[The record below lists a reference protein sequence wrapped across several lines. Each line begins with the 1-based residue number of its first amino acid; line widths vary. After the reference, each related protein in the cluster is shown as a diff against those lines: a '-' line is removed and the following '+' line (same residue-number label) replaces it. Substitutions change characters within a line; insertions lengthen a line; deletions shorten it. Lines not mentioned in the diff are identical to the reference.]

1 MADNTKQYGWIVL
14 LAENLDAIREDFV
27 AGDLLWYPVEGSPKI
42 RVAPDVLIAPG
53 RPKGHRG
60 SYQQWKE
67 AGVAPS
73 VVVEVLSPSNSL
85 PEMTRKVRFYDQYG
99 VDEIIV
105 VDPEANDGWA
115 HARDPNGRLVQ
126 TQGLDGWQSPRL
138 GIRFERQGGELFV
151 RGPDG
156 QRFER
161 LVAHRERA
169 ERAEREAQL
178 ETERAERAEREAQLE
193 TERAERA
200 EREAQREAARAA
212 KLAAKLA
219 ELGIDPDTL

>member
-1 MADNTKQYGWIVL
+1 MVANTQERLQTGVFLYPDSDGQPMADNTKQYGWIVL
-14 LAENLDAIREDFV
+14 LTENLDAIREDFV

-42 RVAPDVLIAPG
+42 RVAPDVLVAPG

-85 PEMTRKVRFYDQYG
+85 REMIRKVRFYDEHG
-99 VDEIIV
+99 VDEVIV

-115 HARDPNGRLVQ
+115 YTRGSGGRLIEA
-126 TQGLDGWQSPRL
+126 QGLDGWQSPRL
-138 GIRFERQGGELFV
+138 GVRFEREGGELFV

-161 LVAHRERA
+161 LAAHK
-169 ERAEREAQL
+169 ERAEREA
-178 ETERAERAEREAQLE
+178 ERAE
-193 TERAERA
+193 
-200 EREAQREAARAA
+200 